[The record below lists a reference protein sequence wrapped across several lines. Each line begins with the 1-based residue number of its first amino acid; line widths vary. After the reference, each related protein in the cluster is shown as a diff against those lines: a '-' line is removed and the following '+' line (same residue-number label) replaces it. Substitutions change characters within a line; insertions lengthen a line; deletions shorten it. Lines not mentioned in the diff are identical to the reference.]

1 MGDAIRTFIAFP
13 LPDHLVRLAGDL
25 QAELKDH
32 GLDLRWVRPANI
44 HLTLKFLGEIP
55 SQRVAKV
62 TDAMQAAGRETPPLS
77 LMVQGMGVF
86 PGIRAPKVLW
96 VGLGGATEA
105 LGRMQARLE
114 ERLAEVGFAP
124 ERRPFK
130 AHLTLAR
137 IKARLDADRLL
148 QGLQAAGGYA
158 PRPFEV
164 QEMVLYRSELR
175 PRGAVYTPLA
185 GTALCADAR

>member
-1 MGDAIRTFIAFP
+1 MGDAIRTFIALP

-25 QAELKDH
+25 QSELK
-32 GLDLRWVRPANI
+32 GLGLALRWVRPENI
-44 HLTLKFLGEIP
+44 HLTLKFLGQIP
-55 SQRVAKV
+55 SQRVAEV
-62 TDAMQAAGRETPPLS
+62 TGAMQAAGRETPPLS
-77 LMVQGMGVF
+77 LTVQGMGVF

-96 VGLGGATEA
+96 VGLGGATDA
-105 LGRMQARLE
+105 LGRLQGRLE
-114 ERLAEVGFAP
+114 ECLTEVGFAP

-130 AHLTLAR
+130 AHMTLAR
-137 IKARLDADRLL
+137 IKARVDADRLL

-185 GTALCADAR
+185 RAVLGADAR